1 MAEFLSQRL
10 LGRLAGVLFALSG
23 FVTLVN
29 LLVPSQDRNLAILL
43 CVGTLAIATGAVC
56 WVLPWQ
62 RWQRRATLP
71 LIPVAFTLI
80 AAGACASSR
89 PYTYGVYWVV
99 AFVWVGVAQKRWTSV
114 AFGPLATVM
123 YLAPFFIRGET
134 QVDAMSSVGV
144 AIPVCLLVGESLA
157 WISGLLRQAERLD
170 LRRMSD
176 MESLLEATVSL
187 ARQGEPI
194 SAANLVAELAVRL
207 LRADA
212 AVVLLADPST
222 GALRGTGGCRWQRRV
237 HTLEATWLDA
247 PARAALSSGDVT
259 VHDGGV
265 VGQLTRAGKGMP
277 ALFLPLVGA
286 GGVLGLVMAT
296 FPKATLLS
304 LDSFGSG
311 LARTF
316 ATQASLAFE
325 RLQATQVLVDASMR
339 DALTGVG
346 NRRQADAL
354 LEQLQPGDAVAL
366 IDMDHF
372 KDVND
377 RFGHATGDEVLVGL
391 AAYLDRSLRD
401 GDRVARWG
409 GEEFVIVLRKAGDY
423 ATSAVERLAEGWR
436 ITLPLTTFSAG
447 VAVHVADTKPCDTL
461 ASADAAL
468 YRAKAE
474 GRDCV
479 RAVDMVDEP
488 AAVAS
493 IA

>member
-23 FVTLVN
+23 IVTLAN
-29 LLVPSQDRNLAILL
+29 LLVPSEGRNLAVLVV
-43 CVGTLAIATGAVC
+43 VGCLAVLTGAVA

-62 RWQRRATLP
+62 RWYRRATLP
-71 LIPVAFTLI
+71 LIPVAFSLI
-80 AAGACASSR
+80 AGGACASDR

-114 AFGPLATVM
+114 AFGPLATAM
-123 YLAPFFIRGET
+123 YVLPFVVRGDT
-134 QVDAMSSVGV
+134 QVDAISSVGV
-144 AIPVCLLVGESLA
+144 VIPVCLLVGESLA
-157 WISGLLRQAERLD
+157 WVSGLLRQAERLD

-207 LRADA
+207 LRAEA
-212 AVVLLADPST
+212 AVVLLADPTT
-222 GALRGTGGCRWQRRV
+222 GALRGTGGHGWQRRV
-237 HTLEATWLDA
+237 HSLEATWLDA
-247 PARAALSSGDVT
+247 PARAALTSGDVT

-265 VGQLTRAGKGMP
+265 AGQLTRAGKGAP
-277 ALFLPLVGA
+277 ALFLPLTGA

-296 FPKATLLS
+296 FPNGTRLS
-304 LDSFGSG
+304 LDGFASG
-311 LARTF
+311 VASTF
-316 ATQASLAFE
+316 ATQASLAFD
-325 RLQATQVLVDASMR
+325 RLRATQVLVDASMR

-354 LEQLQPGDAVAL
+354 LEQLKPGDAVAL
-366 IDMDHF
+366 LDMDHF
-372 KDVND
+372 KAVND
-377 RFGHATGDEVLVGL
+377 RFGHTTGDEVLVGL
-391 AAYLDRSLRD
+391 AQYLDRSLRD

-409 GEEFVIVLRKAGDY
+409 GEEFVIVMRQVGDY
-423 ATSAVERLAEGWR
+423 ARSALERLAEGWR

-447 VAVHVADTKPCDTL
+447 VAVHAADTPPGDTL
-461 ASADAAL
+461 ACADAAL

-479 RAVDMVDEP
+479 RTAE
-488 AAVAS
+488 AAGESAALAS

>member
-10 LGRLAGVLFALSG
+10 LGRLAGVLFGLSG
-23 FVTLVN
+23 VVTLAN
-29 LLVPSQDRNLAILL
+29 LLVPSTDRNAAILL
-43 CVGTLAIATGAVC
+43 AVGVLAVATGAVA

-62 RWQRRATLP
+62 RWHRRATLP
-71 LIPVAFTLI
+71 LIPVAFVLI
-80 AAGACASSR
+80 AAGAYASDR

-114 AFGPLATVM
+114 TFGPLATAI
-123 YLAPFFIRGET
+123 YLAPFVTRGNT
-134 QVDAMSSVGV
+134 QLDAISSVGV
-144 AIPVCLLVGESLA
+144 VIPVCLLVGESLA
-157 WISGLLRQAERLD
+157 WVSGLLRQAERLD
-170 LRRMSD
+170 VRRMSD

-194 SAANLVAELAVRL
+194 SAANLVAELAVKL

-237 HTLEATWLDA
+237 HTLEATWLDQ
-247 PARAALSSGDVT
+247 PARTALTSGDVT
-259 VHDGGV
+259 VHEGGV
-265 VGQLTRAGKGMP
+265 VGQLTRAGKGAP

-296 FPKATLLS
+296 YPNGTRLS
-304 LDSFGSG
+304 LDGFASG

-316 ATQASLAFE
+316 ATQASLAFD
-325 RLQATQVLVDASMR
+325 RLRATQVLVDASMR

-391 AAYLDRSLRD
+391 ASFLDRSLRD

-409 GEEFVIVLRKAGDY
+409 GEEFVVVLRRAGDY
-423 ATSAVERLAEGWR
+423 ATQAVDRLAEGWR

-447 VAVHVADTKPCDTL
+447 VAVHVTGRTPGDTL
-461 ASADAAL
+461 AAADAAL

-479 RAVDMVDEP
+479 RTADLADEP